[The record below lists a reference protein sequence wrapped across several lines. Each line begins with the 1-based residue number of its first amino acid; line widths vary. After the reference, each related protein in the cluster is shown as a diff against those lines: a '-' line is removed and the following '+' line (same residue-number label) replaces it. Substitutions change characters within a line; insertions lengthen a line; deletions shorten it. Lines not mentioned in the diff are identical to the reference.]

1 VRQGRVD
8 WQFGCGM
15 PETLFRLA
23 ERRANFLNDFA
34 SNDDIYCTIVKT
46 ITCHAYD
53 NILSNG

>member
-1 VRQGRVD
+1 
-8 WQFGCGM
+8 M